1 MNKKTSSLSKKILK
15 INELLIQK
23 YGIPYRP
30 QNSPSPIDLL
40 IATILSQ
47 NTNDRNSY
55 KAFTNLKNNYNSW
68 DEIAKLPVK
77 KIESEIKIAGL
88 GKQKSFTIKNLLNT
102 LIKKNNEIPLSYITE
117 KNDEEIIHALTD
129 FPGIGLKTASCVLLF
144 SLKRN
149 VCPVDTH
156 VHRTSNRIGIAESNT
171 PDKTYVLIN
180 NNLPENIA
188 HSFHTN
194 LIRLGREICKP
205 ANPLCGNCPL
215 NKICKFKNKNYS
227 STGRNIEKN
236 FMLLDNV

>member
-1 MNKKTSSLSKKILK
+1 MNKKPASLSKKILK

-30 QNSPSPIDLL
+30 QNSPAPIDML

-55 KAFTNLKNNYNSW
+55 RAFNNLKKNYKSW
-68 DEIAKLPVK
+68 DEVAKLPVK
-77 KIESEIKIAGL
+77 KIENEIRAAGL
-88 GKQKSFTIKNLLNT
+88 GKQKSITIKNLLNT
-102 LIKKNNEIPLSYITE
+102 LIKKNNEISLSYITE
-117 KNDEEIIHALTD
+117 RKDEEIIQSLTE
-129 FPGIGLKTASCVLLF
+129 FPGIGVKTASCVLLF

-156 VHRTSNRIGIAESNT
+156 VHRTTNRIGIVETNT
-171 PDKTYVLIN
+171 PDKTFAEIN
-180 NNLPENIA
+180 KSLPDNIA

-205 ANPLCGNCPL
+205 TNPLCRNCPL
-215 NKICKFKNKNYS
+215 DKICKFKEKNYS
-227 STGRNIEKN
+227 ANVKYIEKN